1 MVSKIINGYD
11 PSSEHLLNIVTNSV
25 TRGHNFNQSNWKKIP
40 FTFIDFGRG
49 CVMGGMKTCT
59 ITV

>member
-40 FTFIDFGRG
+40 FTFIDF
-49 CVMGGMKTCT
+49 KWKLAQLQFKKQLH
-59 ITV
+59 